1 MKEKKKTL
9 EDKNLDP
16 TEENVFIA
24 AACAE
29 KGIEFLEGKTK
40 VNVRKNAGE
49 DEDSKET
56 KGSKTDDKVSAYT
69 ILLDGESYNVQVA
82 AGSNADIVSTLGK
95 VQVTGI
101 KKISTEKETSEEGGG
116 QNVTAPVNGVVFKVM
131 CSNGDKVEPD
141 QTVVVLE
148 SMKMEIEVKA
158 GVSGIVNSITVD
170 QGQNVEEG
178 DTILVV
184 S

>member
-1 MKEKKKTL
+1 ML
-9 EDKNLDP
+9 P
-16 TEENVFIA
+16 
-24 AACAE
+24 
-29 KGIEFLEGKTK
+29 
-40 VNVRKNAGE
+40 
-49 DEDSKET
+49 
-56 KGSKTDDKVSAYT
+56 KTDDKVSAYT

-101 KKISTEKETSEEGGG
+101 KKTSTEKETSEEEGG
-116 QNVTAPVNGVVFKVM
+116 QNVTAPVNGVVFKIM

-158 GVSGIVNSITVD
+158 GVSGIINSITVD

-178 DTILVV
+178 DIILVI